1 MNQQR
6 RLEPGQLA
14 SSHRQPYRVSLPGF
28 LVDEDIGLGDALK
41 RLTYFVG
48 MSPCGGCENRAETL
62 NRWVHF
68 TSNRPNRE

>member
-6 RLEPGQLA
+6 QARKGQLA
-14 SSHRQPYRVSLPGF
+14 SSNRQPYRLSLPGF

-48 MSPCGGCENRAETL
+48 ISPCGAVKTVRK
-62 NRWVHF
+62 R
-68 TSNRPNRE
+68 